1 MALCD
6 ECSRKREDEREKA
19 GPFVYIKA
27 FGYAFGC
34 RGAADERN
42 QGEHSALPFEYELL
56 LPTICNNPILL
67 VITQSK
73 MLVLLV

>member
-1 MALCD
+1 MAFT
-6 ECSRKREDEREKA
+6 KA
-19 GPFVYIKA
+19 KNMWPFVYIKA
-27 FGYAFGC
+27 FGYAFRKERG
-34 RGAADERN
+34 GAADERN

-73 MLVLLV
+73 ILVLLE

>member
-1 MALCD
+1 MPLD
-6 ECSRKREDEREKA
+6 V
-19 GPFVYIKA
+19 G
-27 FGYAFGC
+27 
-34 RGAADERN
+34 GAADERN

-56 LPTICNNPILL
+56 LPTICNNLILL